1 MIQLFNLHFLF
12 AELPSESTSWQWQGN
27 FNYAEMDKAIATYI
41 DCVGKAMEADCNSQ
55 LFDKVRTC
63 TSA

>member
-1 MIQLFNLHFLF
+1 LFL
-12 AELPSESTSWQWQGN
+12 ELPIQSSTWQWHGN

-55 LFDKVRTC
+55 LVDKVRTC
-63 TSA
+63 ASA